1 MGALWLCCR
10 LDGAP
15 ALVSEDSSQGLCF
28 PAVDCYAEGKRRWAR
43 DEECEGGQG
52 MRSVRVRREGGGK
65 CEGEEG
71 GGEGE
76 GGGGARG

>member
-1 MGALWLCCR
+1 MELLH
-10 LDGAP
+10 LSLKTLHKV
-15 ALVSEDSSQGLCF
+15 LVFLQLIVMLKG
-28 PAVDCYAEGKRRWAR
+28 R
-43 DEECEGGQG
+43 EGGQG